1 MSVSAETN
9 GPGSTSFEATTR
21 SFFTRKKKSSPCG
34 PKLPWDVPMRG
45 LCAQTHTVHV
55 LKRAK
60 PFLTK
65 VCPTTLAPYLNP
77 LGRRSFTTAS
87 SQQSALIQILHA
99 LQMCVQRCDLVFE
112 MFFPQLQSRL
122 IPSQDVVFSC
132 RLIKLFIST
141 VFGCLHSPQRLCLL
155 TLTWFFWLQL
165 PYTFLCSDGTALP
178 THFPLQ
184 CSYALSLTLRIIA
197 SASRGV

>member
-1 MSVSAETN
+1 MAPNFPGTFQCVDSVRRRTLS
-9 GPGSTSFEATTR
+9 
-21 SFFTRKKKSSPCG
+21 
-34 PKLPWDVPMRG
+34 
-45 LCAQTHTVHV
+45 HV

-155 TLTWFFWLQL
+155 TLTWFFGSSCL
-165 PYTFLCSDGTALP
+165 
-178 THFPLQ
+178 THFSVVMAQLFPLT
-184 CSYALSLTLRIIA
+184 SLYNAPTLYR
-197 SASRGV
+197 